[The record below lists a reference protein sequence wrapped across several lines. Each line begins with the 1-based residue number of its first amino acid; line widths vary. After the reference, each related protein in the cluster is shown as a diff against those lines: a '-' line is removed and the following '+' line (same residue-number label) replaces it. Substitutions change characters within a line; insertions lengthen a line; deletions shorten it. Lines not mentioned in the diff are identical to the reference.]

1 MKLLVVSLI
10 TALGCSAPAFAAP
23 PAAPVDVSPAPAAQP
38 DTAAL
43 SDALVDDAATPQ
55 ERRALLLRCSGPPPR
70 PAKLSETPR
79 PLPASATAIKSEAK
93 AD

>member
-10 TALGCSAPAFAAP
+10 TALGISAPALAAP
-23 PAAPVDVSPAPAAQP
+23 PAPPADASPAPAAQADP
-38 DTAAL
+38 TPA
-43 SDALVDDAATPQ
+43 DALVDDAATPQ

-79 PLPASATAIKSEAK
+79 PLSAAAIATKSEARP
-93 AD
+93 D